1 MGKDERSEASEEPE
15 MKSFIFFFPKK
26 HQKVLLDHSRR
37 LERQAV
43 GSFLE
48 HRSLPV
54 KNDLCVDAFL
64 VRKKSRLDLSRRLSD
79 VGFAWLGLATKCG
92 LFLRPGLKFRSRMR
106 ISHEINSRNRR
117 EGRFLCIVVDAVVV
131 VVVVVVFVAVVTLTL
146 DDGFLTHSL

>member
-1 MGKDERSEASEEPE
+1 MGKDERSEANEEPE
-15 MKSFIFFFPKK
+15 MKRFIFFFPKK